1 MTLFIAYG
9 VHKHAMHYMPLNAV
23 GFYHSGARVRVID
36 VNGTDDSDT
45 HETPREY
52 GDFRLITP
60 EQMIAEL
67 NARTPPKS
75 NEDDWR

>member
-23 GFYHSGARVRVID
+23 GFYHSGSHIRVVD
-36 VNGTDDSDT
+36 VNGPVDSDAT
-45 HETPREY
+45 DTPRDF
-52 GDFRLITP
+52 GDFRLLTP
-60 EQMIAEL
+60 EQMIAEI

-75 NEDDWR
+75 DEKDW